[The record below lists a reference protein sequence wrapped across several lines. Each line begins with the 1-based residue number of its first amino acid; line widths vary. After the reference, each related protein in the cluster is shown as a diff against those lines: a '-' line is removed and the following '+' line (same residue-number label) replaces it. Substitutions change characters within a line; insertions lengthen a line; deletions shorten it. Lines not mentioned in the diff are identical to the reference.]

1 VRWAENPA
9 FHSEPFVCQ
18 VCFEEIQEQEVPR
31 TELGGKGRLP
41 SSPQPCEDEAGSEM
55 FKIGR
60 KEQRAIPLG
69 SKGKGGPEGAGAQ
82 GIDKA
87 DVWVA
92 FRPPQAGARL
102 LPAWLW
108 TPSLWP

>member
-1 VRWAENPA
+1 MRWAENPA

-69 SKGKGGPEGAGAQ
+69 SKGKGGPRRGRGP
-82 GIDKA
+82 GH
-87 DVWVA
+87 
-92 FRPPQAGARL
+92 
-102 LPAWLW
+102 
-108 TPSLWP
+108 